1 MKRLSVIVPT
11 LDEAEH
17 IARSLQSLASAR
29 RRGAEVIVVDG
40 GSGDATIAAAAP
52 HADLVLRAPLGRAA
66 QLNAGAQS
74 ANGDVLLFMHAD
86 SAAPENVDLILAQ
99 ALAGRALA
107 WGRFDVRIESRR
119 RVLGIVSAMM
129 NLRSRLSGIATGDQG
144 MFVTRALFDRVNGFP
159 TLPLME
165 DIALSRTLKRVTSP
179 LCLREKIVT
188 SGRRWERRGVA
199 RTIWLMWRL
208 RLAYYLGAD
217 PADLAPRYDQVR

>member
-17 IARSLQSLASAR
+17 IARSLQSLAMAR
-29 RRGAEVIVVDG
+29 RRGAEVIVVDA
-40 GSGDATIAAAAP
+40 SSSDATTAAAAP
-52 HADLVLRAPLGRAA
+52 YADVVLRAPRGRAT
-66 QLNAGAQS
+66 QLNAGAR
-74 ANGDVLLFMHAD
+74 AAHGDTFFFMHAD
-86 SAAPENVDLILAQ
+86 SAAPEDVDLILAG
-99 ALAGRALA
+99 ALADRSIA

-119 RVLGIVSAMM
+119 RVLAIVAAMM
-129 NLRSRLSGIATGDQG
+129 NVRSRISGIATGDQG
-144 MFVTRALFDRVNGFP
+144 IFVTRALFERVGGFP
-159 TLPLME
+159 ALPLME
-165 DIALSRTLKRVTSP
+165 DIALSRTLKRMTAPV
-179 LCLREKIVT
+179 CLREKIVT

>member
-1 MKRLSVIVPT
+1 MNRLSVIVPT

-29 RRGAEVIVVDG
+29 KRGAEIIVVDG
-40 GSGDATIAAAAP
+40 GSSDATTAAAEP
-52 HADLVLRAPLGRAA
+52 YADRVLRAPRGRAA

-74 ANGDVLLFMHAD
+74 ASGDVLLFMHAD
-86 SAAPENVDLILAQ
+86 AAAPENVDLILSE
-99 ALAGRALA
+99 ALAGRVLA
-107 WGRFDVRIESRR
+107 WGRFDVHIESRR
-119 RVLGIVSAMM
+119 RVLGMVAAMM

-144 MFVTRALFDRVNGFP
+144 MFVTRALFDRVCGFP
-159 TLPLME
+159 ALPLME
-165 DIALSRTLKRVTSP
+165 DIALSRALKRVASP
-179 LCLREKIVT
+179 LCLRAKIVT